1 VPSITPAPFGYTGG
15 TLRTSRVVPALV
27 TFTTSS
33 IVAGHES
40 PTSTAAVV
48 PVLDRL
54 TVYDK
59 FPGVGDAEWN
69 RFVAIWQDKCEK
81 IEEAFTAI
89 NARVDEVALYA
100 RLTAV
105 ESLAQV
111 ANDNAVAAVET
122 AEQVSTAAEQTFA
135 EVDPTYAERYAY
147 WKDYPG

>member
-1 VPSITPAPFGYTGG
+1 MPSITPAALTYTGG
-15 TLRTSRVVPALV
+15 TIRTSRVVPARLS
-27 TFTTSS
+27 FTTSS
-33 IVAGHES
+33 IVAGHDS
-40 PTSTAAVV
+40 PLSTEAEI
-48 PVLDRL
+48 PTLDRL

-59 FPGVGDAEWN
+59 FPGVDDAAWH

-81 IEEAFTAI
+81 IESAFEAI

-111 ANDNAVAAVET
+111 ANDNATAAVET
-122 AEQVSTAAEQTFA
+122 AEQISTAAEQTFA

-147 WKDYPG
+147 WKDFPG